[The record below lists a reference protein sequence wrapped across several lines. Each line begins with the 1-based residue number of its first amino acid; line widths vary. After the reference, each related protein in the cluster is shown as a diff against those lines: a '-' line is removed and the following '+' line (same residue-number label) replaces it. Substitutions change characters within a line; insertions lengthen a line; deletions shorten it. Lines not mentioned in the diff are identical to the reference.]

1 MTAVDPAVQ
10 GAIKAAMAVAR
21 DVAEGRVDPAE
32 LDALAVAECRRVA
45 FVVAGPDDPLWPDQV
60 EVARQVLALDGI
72 PVDELAEW
80 VAVTRAKL
88 GVEAV
93 AEPSW
98 IERVLA
104 EGADAD
110 DEDD

>member
-45 FVVAGPDDPLWPDQV
+45 FVVAGP
-60 EVARQVLALDGI
+60 AR
-72 PVDELAEW
+72 
-80 VAVTRAKL
+80 VTGARRGRSSSSTA
-88 GVEAV
+88 GRGSRSTVTF
-93 AEPSW
+93 PSS
-98 IERVLA
+98 R
-104 EGADAD
+104 
-110 DEDD
+110 